1 MYKKSFFAIL
11 LLLTLPSVGL
21 TAFSVGQGGTGTST
35 SPSLNDMLI
44 GNGSGGY
51 SFINRAALTG
61 VAAGSEG
68 SLQYNINGLIQADSD
83 IVREGIGLI
92 LKSGN
97 SLVVNLNQSNAY
109 FFIDYV
115 DGLYQAYLNSRLY
128 DTEENVGIP
137 LNIKGAEVNLEPGYV
152 GHVSIKD
159 RVSGKMA
166 KFDVSN
172 LDQDNMFTFP
182 NTPGTFGLLEANQT
196 WSGSNVFSKGQSAT
210 TTVTYGEIGDVTS
223 RSCFNT
229 KNTDGQDISFY
240 FVGTSMIVENNI
252 CN

>member
-51 SFINRAALTG
+51 SFINRAALT
-61 VAAGSEG
+61 
-68 SLQYNINGLIQADSD
+68 DSD